1 MWTRAVAQY
10 SLRASTRATFS
21 KQVRGSALR
30 KAERLAGAQLGSGDR
45 ASDKIAAAPESGR
58 ADGAPAGNPAQTR
71 GLSFGFAT
79 GSPLGKPPRNTARG
93 RLAGRDGE
101 ARRCGKAVGDA
112 VHTVKSLVLMLRL
125 RGLEDLPPPLV

>member
-45 ASDKIAAAPESGR
+45 ASDKIAARPESGR
-58 ADGAPAGNPAQTR
+58 ADAPRPEIQCK
-71 GLSFGFAT
+71 LV
-79 GSPLGKPPRNTARG
+79 GSLLGSQQEALGKPPHRNMAQG

-101 ARRCGKAVGDA
+101 ARRCEMRYRTLC
-112 VHTVKSLVLMLRL
+112 VHVKSFGSELWL